1 MKYETKHMSVTL
13 SAKGKVET
21 LINKSEG
28 RDYLAKGKES
38 QFGILYSGGK
48 DECAVLRG
56 EANLLIATFQDND
69 LEVIF
74 EVETEDEYLVFKLL
88 GINKHDFDRI
98 GLLKLSLSITDR
110 PAVYLNGCHNQKF
123 LLAVMPLNLEVN
135 SFFPERSSE
144 SSTFGV
150 ECYPKFGLRGA
161 KFAVIGCPPDK
172 FLKIA
177 DKIQAR
183 FALPRCVKALRSDS
197 VNKSYFFI
205 GSEVRENDSDEI
217 IAYAKQGCFKTIMLA
232 VWNWCSTQGHAQINR
247 KYFPDGIISL
257 KRFVDRLHQAG
268 LEVGLHNAAAC
279 IRLKD
284 SYVTPLP
291 SPYLYARGVHILSED
306 IDERKDLIPLISE
319 CPESLS
325 RDIEAALDVNNE
337 AAQATGMNNVVRIDN
352 ELIEFSQVSGSSG
365 RKLVKCE
372 RGFYNTRPASHKKGA
387 IAYHLMQLFANL
399 FTPASGTPLWDEVAQ
414 GLADVVNFC
423 NFDFVYADY
432 AERSQGWVPG
442 GGPTHAKATEKG
454 NWYFTAKFLKNLYDR
469 IENED
474 ILFQTSLWLAGSGYS
489 WHLSPRTCFMN
500 GGKDIK
506 KAVDEKIPEVS
517 VGARNNF
524 KKLEIGWCRI
534 LDSSWYSVDEIEYI
548 CKKAVGYDAVISLY
562 ALSLD
567 VLKQKPDT
575 EEIFATIAKYRKL
588 QEDNKF
594 SEDEKETFRCSET
607 NCKK

>member
-1 MKYETKHMSVTL
+1 MKYETKHLSVTF
-13 SAKGKVET
+13 SANGKIEA
-21 LINKSEG
+21 LIDKTEG
-28 RDYLAKGKES
+28 QDYLAKGRES
-38 QFGILYSGGK
+38 RFGILHREGK
-48 DECAVLRG
+48 EEFATLQSK
-56 EANLLIATFQDND
+56 ANLLIATFPKND
-69 LEVIF
+69 LEVTF
-74 EVETEDEYLVFKLL
+74 EVESGDEYLVFKLL
-88 GINKHDFDRI
+88 EVNKHDFDRI
-98 GLLKLSLSITDR
+98 ELLKLSLSITER

-123 LLAVMPLNLEVN
+123 LLAVMPLTLEVN
-135 SFFPERSSE
+135 SFFPEKSSE

-150 ECYPKFGLRGA
+150 ECYPKFGLRGTQ
-161 KFAVIGCPPDK
+161 FAIIGCSPDK
-172 FLKIA
+172 FLRIA

-205 GSEVRENDSDEI
+205 GSEVKENDSEEI
-217 IAYAKQGCFKTIMLA
+217 IAYAKQGCFKTVMLA
-232 VWNWCSTQGHAQINR
+232 VWNWCSTQGHYQINR
-247 KYFPDGIISL
+247 KYFPEGIISL
-257 KRFVDRLHQAG
+257 KRFVDKLHQAG
-268 LEVGLHNAAAC
+268 LGVGLHNAAAC

-284 SYVTPLP
+284 PYVTPLP
-291 SPYLYARGVHILSED
+291 SPYLYAQGMHILAED
-306 IDERKDLIPLISE
+306 IGERNKTIPLISE
-319 CPESLS
+319 HPESLT
-325 RDIEAALDVNNE
+325 RDIKSALNVNNE
-337 AAQATGMNNVVRIDN
+337 EAQATGMNNVVRIDN
-352 ELIEFSQVSGSSG
+352 ELIKFSQVSGSSG
-365 RKLVKCE
+365 WKLVKCE

-387 IAYHLMQLFANL
+387 IVYHLMQLFANL

-442 GGPTHAKATEKG
+442 DSTTALEKG

-506 KAVDEKIPEVS
+506 KAVDEKIPVVS
-517 VGARNNF
+517 VEAENNF

-534 LDSSWYSVDEIEYI
+534 LDPSWYSVDEIEYV
-548 CKKAVGYDAVISLY
+548 CQKAIGYDAAISLY
-562 ALSLD
+562 TLSLD
-567 VLKQKPDT
+567 VLKQKSDT
-575 EEIFATIAKYRKL
+575 KEIFATIAKYRKL
-588 QEDNKF
+588 QENNKF

-607 NCKK
+607 NRKK